1 MKLFKVASVLG
12 ALVLLAGCASN
23 IEQLR
28 TVEASG
34 GTAFTQA
41 LTEEYRAFVV
51 HEADDDSDWSG
62 ADYFARKGLAAAGG
76 ETVLPEE
83 VANIS
88 AHAPLGGRVSAESAE
103 TLNEARGRL
112 MAALD
117 GGARDSNPQV
127 AAQAQVA
134 FDCWLHEVTEID
146 GWLANGALGEEHL
159 ADCRDKFAAAMEQLG
174 PKEMMVD
181 AVEPRTYLVLF
192 DWDRSNIRPD
202 GQAVIDQVLA
212 DSAAQ
217 GMDSVNISATG
228 HADLSGS
235 EDYNLALS
243 LRRADAVREALIAG
257 GVPAEAIT
265 VAGRGESEPAVPT
278 ADGVKEQ
285 ANRRVEI
292 ILQ

>member
-1 MKLFKVASVLG
+1 MKLFKIAGVMG

-23 IEQLR
+23 IEQMR
-28 TVEASG
+28 TVQASG
-34 GTAFTQA
+34 GSAFTQA

-51 HEADDDSDWSG
+51 HEADDDYDWPA
-62 ADYFARKGLAAAGG
+62 ADYFALKGLAAAGG
-76 ETVLPEE
+76 ETVLPDE
-83 VANIS
+83 VAN
-88 AHAPLGGRVSAESAE
+88 VSAASAE

-117 GGARDSNPQV
+117 GGARESNPEV

-134 FDCWLHEVTEID
+134 FDCWLHETTEVD
-146 GWLANGALGEEHL
+146 GWLADGALGEDHL
-159 ADCRDKFAAAMEQLG
+159 AGCRDKFAAAMDQLG
-174 PKEMMVD
+174 PKVMEPEMVK
-181 AVEPRTYLVLF
+181 ARTYVVLF
-192 DWDRSNIRPD
+192 DFDKSNVRPD
-202 GQAVIDQVLA
+202 AQAVIDQVLA
-212 DSAAQ
+212 DAAEQ

-228 HADLSGS
+228 HADRSGS

-265 VAGRGESEPAVPT
+265 VAGRGEGEPAVPT
-278 ADGVKEQ
+278 ADGVREQ
-285 ANRRVEI
+285 ANRRAEI